1 MSARR
6 INGIKWAK
14 QLAGRPGCIPEVKRA
29 TGARAQGLRY
39 EKDLEKGLATRFERG
54 AWWEFEDREGK
65 GYCQT
70 DFWAGAREWVII
82 LEVKLSWCEEAE
94 DQLFGLYCPVL
105 SKALDVPWKRLLPV
119 VVCRN
124 LTRGL
129 DRPIASSLQE
139 ALRAVRRADNWIT
152 GAPVWHHVGGVPLL
166 KVEGCEQLR
175 VA

>member
-14 QLAGRPGCIPEVKRA
+14 QLAARPGCIPENRRP
-29 TGARAQGLRY
+29 TGARAQGLLY

-65 GYCQT
+65 GFCQT
-70 DFWAGAREWVII
+70 DFWAGAKEWVII

-105 SKALDVPWKRLLPV
+105 SKALGVPWKRLLPV

-124 LTRGL
+124 LARGL
-129 DRPIASSLQE
+129 DRPIKSTLQE
-139 ALRAVRRADNWIT
+139 ALRAVRENDNWIT
-152 GAPVWHHVGGVPLL
+152 GAPVWHHVGGVPM
-166 KVEGCEQLR
+166 LR
-175 VA
+175 ADGL